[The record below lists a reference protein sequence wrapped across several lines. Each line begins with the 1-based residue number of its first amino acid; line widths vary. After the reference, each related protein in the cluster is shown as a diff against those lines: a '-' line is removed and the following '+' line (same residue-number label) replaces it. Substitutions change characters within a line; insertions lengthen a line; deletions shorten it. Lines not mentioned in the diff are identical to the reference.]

1 MILGLTTDQWITIAS
16 LIAQVLAAAVAIL
29 A

>member
-1 MILGLTTDQWITIAS
+1 MIFGLTADQWITIAS
-16 LIAQVLAAAVAIL
+16 LTTQVLAALVAII